1 MRVAGVGFVH
11 EKHERYEKVGWVEA
25 IAETHHLRI
34 HDGFR
39 YRSTHPTAL
48 PRFLFIIGWVLGLNI
63 IYHCAFYL

>member
-1 MRVAGVGFVH
+1 MMFIHIRRITLSLCELRVAGVGFVH

-34 HDGFR
+34 RDGVR

-48 PRFLFIIGWVLGLNI
+48 K
-63 IYHCAFYL
+63 A